1 MARKINKNRS
11 YKKSPEDKLVARI
24 RRYFTNNPADSVTPK
39 QLARKLDYGGKRNT
53 HYLLKALLLM
63 EDRNEVQQVEPE
75 LFRSKLSSEEVL
87 IGKFDHVNARF
98 GFVIPEDG
106 DGDDDIKVSMDNMGT
121 AMQNDVV
128 RVAVSK
134 GRGRSREGEIVEIIS
149 RARKE
154 IVGEVDKHGEH
165 IFVMP
170 DNKRLHQDIYVPASD
185 NKLNALNG
193 DKVIVKITRYP
204 RPGKKAEGTI
214 IEVLGEAGSHT
225 AEMHAIIAEYGLP
238 TEFPEHVEAESEGIS
253 EIIPEAEFK
262 KRRDVRNVPT
272 FTIDPVDAKDFD
284 DALSDQVLANGNIE
298 VGVHIADVTHYVKE
312 GSALEKEAFSRATSV
327 YLVDRVIPMLPEKLS
342 NGLCS
347 LRPNEDKLCFSAIFE
362 LDAEAQVVSEWFGR
376 TAIHSDRRFSYEEAQ
391 EILDGAEGDFKDEIL
406 SLNVLAHKLR
416 KKRFAEG
423 SISFETPEVKFKLDE
438 DGTPVGLITKVRQ
451 DAHKL
456 IEDFML
462 LANKKVAE
470 FVFKKKEGKLSKTF
484 IYRVHENPNTEK
496 LDNFINF
503 AKRFGHEVS
512 FDGSVSSGLNK
523 LTAEIEGKP
532 EESVLQSLAIR
543 AMAKARYT
551 TETLGHF
558 GLGFN
563 HYSHFTSPIRRYP
576 DMMVHRLLQ
585 RYLDKGNSV
594 DQADYEEKCEH
605 TSEREGV
612 ASQAER
618 ESIKYKQVEYMSK
631 AETKVYEGVI
641 SGVTDFGLFVELIET
656 KCEGM
661 IRVSSLEDD
670 YYEYDASKYQIM
682 GRGNKKVFAFGDKV
696 TVRVVRTDLRSRTID
711 LDLIDKV

>member
-1 MARKINKNRS
+1 
-11 YKKSPEDKLVARI
+11 
-24 RRYFTNNPADSVTPK
+24 
-39 QLARKLDYGGKRNT
+39 
-53 HYLLKALLLM
+53 
-63 EDRNEVQQVEPE
+63 
-75 LFRSKLSSEEVL
+75 
-87 IGKFDHVNARF
+87 
-98 GFVIPEDG
+98 
-106 DGDDDIKVSMDNMGT
+106 
-121 AMQNDVV
+121 
-128 RVAVSK
+128 
-134 GRGRSREGEIVEIIS
+134 
-149 RARKE
+149 
-154 IVGEVDKHGEH
+154 
-165 IFVMP
+165 
-170 DNKRLHQDIYVPASD
+170 
-185 NKLNALNG
+185 
-193 DKVIVKITRYP
+193 
-204 RPGKKAEGTI
+204 
-214 IEVLGEAGSHT
+214 
-225 AEMHAIIAEYGLP
+225 
-238 TEFPEHVEAESEGIS
+238 
-253 EIIPEAEFK
+253 
-262 KRRDVRNVPT
+262 
-272 FTIDPVDAKDFD
+272 
-284 DALSDQVLANGNIE
+284 
-298 VGVHIADVTHYVKE
+298 
-312 GSALEKEAFSRATSV
+312 
-327 YLVDRVIPMLPEKLS
+327 MLPEKLS

-362 LDAEAQVVSEWFGR
+362 LDEEAQVVSEWFGR

-438 DGTPVGLITKVRQ
+438 EGTPIGLVTKVRQ

-503 AKRFGHEVS
+503 AKRFGHDVNFE
-512 FDGSVSSGLNK
+512 GSVSTGLNK
-523 LTAEIEGKP
+523 LTAEIEGQP

-585 RYLDKGNSV
+585 RYLDKGNAV

-605 TSEREGV
+605 TSEREGI

-631 AETKVYEGVI
+631 AESKVYDGVI

-670 YYEYDASKYQIM
+670 YYEYDASKYQIT
-682 GRGNKKVFAFGDKV
+682 GRSNKKVFAFGDKV